1 MTDICNKCNGTGWVC
16 ENHPDQEAHECKFC
30 GGAGE
35 PCECN
40 PEALMPPGTTV
51 IWEQGKTPPVKDLWE
66 DLMCNTMLYGT
77 GFLKMQMNPQGGFD
91 MSVVPIED
99 YRYLDARFDKPEE
112 E

>member
-1 MTDICNKCNGTGWVC
+1 M
-16 ENHPDQEAHECKFC
+16 
-30 GGAGE
+30 
-35 PCECN
+35 
-40 PEALMPPGTTV
+40 
-51 IWEQGKTPPVKDLWE
+51 TPPAKDLWE

-112 E
+112 K